1 MTTTNDMSVLY
12 IPDFVFPTDVELIKK
27 RFMEEGYGVVDD
39 VKLVKQ
45 WECELNV
52 DNDLYS
58 AAFVTVGKWNDNEKT
73 QHFKNMIQDKNIE
86 ARLTHGED
94 DYWEFEL
101 ANFKN
106 TVDNDFDH
114 EHSDHSNCS
123 HNETDNFS
131 KLEDLNNRMYH
142 LENNLRMYHLFST
155 NCVNYLLNVNLE
167 KEIKKERKEKQV
179 KLTKQRRKAQRM
191 WRDRLRPLDKL
202 KSGKS
207 NY

>member
-1 MTTTNDMSVLY
+1 
-12 IPDFVFPTDVELIKK
+12 
-27 RFMEEGYGVVDD
+27 VDD
-39 VKLVKQ
+39 
-45 WECELNV
+45 
-52 DNDLYS
+52 DLYS

-106 TVDNDFDH
+106 TVDH

-142 LENNLRMYHLFST
+142 LENNLLFST
-155 NCVNYLLNVNLE
+155 NGVNYLLNVNRA

-179 KLTKQRRKAQRM
+179 KLTKERRKAQRM
-191 WRDRLRPLDKL
+191 WRDRLRPLDKV
-202 KSGKS
+202 KSVKT

>member
-1 MTTTNDMSVLY
+1 MAKTNDMSVLY

-39 VKLVKQ
+39 VELVKQ

-52 DNDLYS
+52 DDHLYS
-58 AAFVTVGKWNDNEKT
+58 AAFVTVGKWYDNEKT
-73 QHFKNMIQDKNIE
+73 RNFKNMIQDKNIE

-106 TVDNDFDH
+106 TVDNDVEH
-114 EHSDHSNCS
+114 EDSDHSNCS
-123 HNETDNFS
+123 YNESDNFS
-131 KLEDLNNRMYH
+131 KLEDLNNRMYY
-142 LENNLRMYHLFST
+142 LENNLLYST
-155 NCVNYLLNVNLE
+155 NGVNYLLNVDRE
-167 KEIKKERKEKQV
+167 KVIKKQRKEKQV
-179 KLTKQRRKAQRM
+179 KLMKERRKAQRM
-191 WRDRLRPLDKL
+191 WKDRLRPLDKL
-202 KSGKS
+202 KSVKS

>member
-1 MTTTNDMSVLY
+1 MAATSDMSVLY
-12 IPDFVFPTDVELIKK
+12 IPDFVFPTDSELIKK

-39 VKLVKQ
+39 VELVKQ

-52 DNDLYS
+52 DDDLYS
-58 AAFVTVGKWNDNEKT
+58 AAFVTVGKWFDNEKT

-101 ANFKN
+101 ANLKN
-106 TVDNDFDH
+106 TVDNDLEH
-114 EHSDHSNCS
+114 EDSDHSNCS
-123 HNETDNFS
+123 HNESDNFS
-131 KLEDLNNRMYH
+131 KLEDLNSRMYY
-142 LENNLRMYHLFST
+142 LENNLLNST
-155 NCVNYLLNVNLE
+155 NGVNYLLNVDRE
-167 KEIKKERKEKQV
+167 KVIKKQRKEKLV
-179 KLTKQRRKAQRM
+179 KVMKERRKAQRM

-202 KSGKS
+202 KSVKS

>member
-39 VKLVKQ
+39 VELVKQ

-52 DNDLYS
+52 DDDLYS

-106 TVDNDFDH
+106 TVYNDVEH
-114 EHSDHSNCS
+114 EHSDHSSCT

-131 KLEDLNNRMYH
+131 KLEDLNSRIYY
-142 LENNLRMYHLFST
+142 LENNLLYST
-155 NCVNYLLNVNLE
+155 NGVNYLLNVNRE
-167 KEIKKERKEKQV
+167 KAIKKERKNKQV
-179 KLTKQRRKAQRM
+179 KLMKERRKAQRM

-202 KSGKS
+202 KSVKT

>member
-12 IPDFVFPTDVELIKK
+12 IPDFVFATDVELIKE
-27 RFMEEGYGVVDD
+27 RFMEEGYGVVED
-39 VKLVKQ
+39 VELVKP

-52 DNDLYS
+52 DDDLYS
-58 AAFVTVGKWNDNEKT
+58 AAFVTIGKWNDNEKT

-106 TVDNDFDH
+106 KVGC
-114 EHSDHSNCS
+114 EYIAHSNCS

-131 KLEDLNNRMYH
+131 KLEDLNNRMYY
-142 LENNLRMYHLFST
+142 LENNLLYST
-155 NCVNYLLNVNLE
+155 NGVNYLLNLDRE
-167 KEIKKERKEKQV
+167 KVIKKQRKEKQV
-179 KLTKQRRKAQRM
+179 KLMKERRKAQRM

-202 KSGKS
+202 KSVKS

>member
-39 VKLVKQ
+39 VELVKQ

-52 DNDLYS
+52 DDDLYS

-73 QHFKNMIQDKNIE
+73 QHFKNMILDKNIE

-106 TVDNDFDH
+106 TVDNDVEH

-131 KLEDLNNRMYH
+131 KLEDLNNRMYY
-142 LENNLRMYHLFST
+142 LENNLLYST
-155 NCVNYLLNVNLE
+155 NGVNYLLNVDRE
-167 KEIKKERKEKQV
+167 KVIKKQRKEKQV
-179 KLTKQRRKAQRM
+179 KLMKERRKAQRM
-191 WRDRLRPLDKL
+191 WRDRLRPLDKI
-202 KSGKS
+202 KSVKS

>member
-12 IPDFVFPTDVELIKK
+12 ISDFVFPTDVELIKK
-27 RFMEEGYGVVDD
+27 RFMEEGYGVVED
-39 VKLVKQ
+39 VELVKQ

-52 DNDLYS
+52 DDDLYS

-106 TVDNDFDH
+106 TVDH

-142 LENNLRMYHLFST
+142 LENNLLFST
-155 NCVNYLLNVNLE
+155 NGVNYLPNINRA

-179 KLTKQRRKAQRM
+179 KLTKERRKAQRM
-191 WRDRLRPLDKL
+191 WRDRLRPLDKV
-202 KSGKS
+202 KSVKT

>member
-1 MTTTNDMSVLY
+1 MAKTNDMSVLY

-39 VKLVKQ
+39 VELVKQ

-52 DNDLYS
+52 DDDLYS
-58 AAFVTVGKWNDNEKT
+58 AAFVTVGKWYDYEKT
-73 QHFKNMIQDKNIE
+73 RNFKNMIQDKNIE

-106 TVDNDFDH
+106 TVDNDVEH
-114 EHSDHSNCS
+114 EDSDHSNCS
-123 HNETDNFS
+123 YNESDNFS
-131 KLEDLNNRMYH
+131 KLEDLNNRMYY
-142 LENNLRMYHLFST
+142 LENNLLYST
-155 NCVNYLLNVNLE
+155 NGVNYLLNVDRE
-167 KEIKKERKEKQV
+167 KVIKKQRKEKQV
-179 KLTKQRRKAQRM
+179 KLMKERRKAQRM
-191 WRDRLRPLDKL
+191 WKDRLRPLDKL
-202 KSGKS
+202 KSVKS

>member
-12 IPDFVFPTDVELIKK
+12 IPDFVFPTDIELIKK

-39 VKLVKQ
+39 VELVKQ

-52 DNDLYS
+52 DDDLYS

-86 ARLTHGED
+86 ARLPHGED

-106 TVDNDFDH
+106 TVDH

-142 LENNLRMYHLFST
+142 LENNLLFST
-155 NCVNYLLNVNLE
+155 NGVNYLLNVNRA

-179 KLTKQRRKAQRM
+179 KLTKERRKAQRM
-191 WRDRLRPLDKL
+191 WRDRLRPLDKV
-202 KSGKS
+202 KSVKT